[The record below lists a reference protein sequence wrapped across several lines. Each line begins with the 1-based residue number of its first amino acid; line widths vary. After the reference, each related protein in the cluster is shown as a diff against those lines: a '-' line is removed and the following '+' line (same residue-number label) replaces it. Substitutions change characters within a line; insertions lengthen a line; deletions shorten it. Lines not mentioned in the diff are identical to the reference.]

1 MSTQRDHTFLQ
12 SLARRFAKPV
22 TVSVT
27 IVDPDLESSQRLAGV
42 LRSACTVQS
51 FRSAR
56 EAVATF
62 EGHGPT
68 LLVTELD
75 LPDMSGFDLLKLV
88 HTNPNFRHMLLM
100 VITSRRSVTDKIAA
114 LQAGADDYLVK
125 PLESRLFGE
134 HVERLSRFRQV
145 IVPEE

>member
-1 MSTQRDHTFLQ
+1 MSTQRDHAFLQ

-27 IVDPDLESSQRLAGV
+27 IVDPDLESAQRLAGV
-42 LRSACTVQS
+42 LRPACTVQA

-56 EAVATF
+56 EAAATF

-75 LPDMSGFDLLKLV
+75 LPDMSGFDLLRWAR
-88 HTNPNFRHMLLM
+88 TNPNLRHMLLM

-125 PLESRLFGE
+125 PLESRSFGE

-145 IVPEE
+145 IIPEE